1 MPIRANGTLNFKV
14 KDYVKLIDN
23 VAGVKDSYLV
33 NDVSIRLTSVLTNYY
48 EMDRKRRKDMFIF
61 KLILSKLKGNKR

>member
-33 NDVSIRLTSVLTNYY
+33 NDVV
-48 EMDRKRRKDMFIF
+48 FV
-61 KLILSKLKGNKR
+61 